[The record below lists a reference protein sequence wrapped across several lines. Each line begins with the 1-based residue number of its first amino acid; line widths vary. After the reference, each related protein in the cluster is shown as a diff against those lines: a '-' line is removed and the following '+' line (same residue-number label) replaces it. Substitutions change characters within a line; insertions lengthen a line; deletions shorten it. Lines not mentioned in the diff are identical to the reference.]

1 MDNYDYDCLV
11 RNCANRIY
19 ELDKLKECITL
30 NYISLCRNKNQGGAD
45 HTKFK
50 HYKLQ
55 SEDIKII
62 NKVANRFL
70 MEKKIQ
76 RIPKGSNPYIST
88 PTLNFRKSNTKYRL
102 KSITKCRSRQNIKGK
117 RSRRRKRSNK

>member
-1 MDNYDYDCLV
+1 MDNYDCLV

-19 ELDKLKECITL
+19 EIDKLKECIKL

-50 HYKLQ
+50 DYKLQ

-62 NKVANRFL
+62 NMAATKFLRENRI
-70 MEKKIQ
+70 K
-76 RIPKGSNPYIST
+76 RIPKGSNSYISA
-88 PTLNFRKSNTKYRL
+88 PTLEFRKSNTKYRL